1 MASVKTAISGSSA
14 GLNRVDW
21 IYKGSYKGIYKGSS
35 KGIYKGSFKGIY
47 NKGSFKGI
55 YKGSFK
61 GVYKEPGLIRLIW
74 KPK

>member
-47 NKGSFKGI
+47 
-55 YKGSFK
+55 KGSFK